1 MRLKEKCSCGRTDW
15 CGFDKR
21 PCVELIP
28 LGHRVRLGL
37 SLPEAQDPPASMA
50 NKPADMAN
58 SVANSMA
65 NTGSDMANAGESM
78 ANRSA
83 YQYRDP
89 EARRAYM
96 REYMARRRA
105 QKKSPGA

>member
-1 MRLKEKCSCGRTDW
+1 MKLKDKCSCGRTEW
-15 CGFDKR
+15 CGFDKK

-28 LGHRVRLGL
+28 LGHRIRLRL
-37 SLPEAQDPPASMA
+37 SLPGAQDPPADMA
-50 NKPADMAN
+50 NKPADM
-58 SVANSMA
+58 ANSMA
-65 NTGSDMANAGESM
+65 NTGSDMANTGEGM

-105 QKKSPGA
+105 QKKSPAG